1 MKDEEKESGK
11 MLTIY
16 KTNDQSKTVSK
27 QKNFE
32 SNTWIDLTSPTTE
45 EIDKV
50 VLETKID
57 KDLIMKMLDEEEL
70 PRIEESGN
78 ATLIVVDTPFL
89 ADNHFKNK
97 YKTYPLGIIIAKN
110 GYVITI
116 SIKKTNLLNDFR
128 TNKISS
134 FHTSKKTRFLIQILL
149 KTATMYLKVLNQV
162 NHDMSAKEKIL
173 SKSTQNKHL
182 IELLDIEKTL
192 VYFITSLKANDL
204 VLEKLSKKN
213 VLDMFEEDL
222 DLLED
227 AMIENK
233 QAIEMSSIYRDIL
246 SSVTDTYATIV
257 SNNLNIAMK
266 FLAGITIVFSIPTM
280 IASFLGMNVPL
291 GEIANND
298 FSFLIVAI
306 LSFLLAVL
314 IAIWL

>member
-1 MKDEEKESGK
+1 
-11 MLTIY
+11 
-16 KTNDQSKTVSK
+16 
-27 QKNFE
+27 
-32 SNTWIDLTSPTTE
+32 
-45 EIDKV
+45 
-50 VLETKID
+50 
-57 KDLIMKMLDEEEL
+57 MKMLDEEEL

-213 VLDMFEEDL
+213 VLD
-222 DLLED
+222 LLED

-314 IAIWL
+314 IAIWLKKKDML